1 MFTGIVQFMGQV
13 RRFVRGGVIAQL
25 EVATEGD
32 ISDLSLGDSMAVN
45 GVCLTVVDLAPHTFR
60 VEVSTETLERSTL
73 GSLRGG
79 ETVNLEKALRL
90 QDFLGGHLVLG
101 HVDGVGVIRERVER
115 PGSLI
120 LGIEVP
126 RTLRRYLVEK
136 GSVAVDGISL
146 TVNRCTGAVFQ
157 VHVIPHTVMK
167 TTLGQKKTGARV
179 NIETDIIGKYV
190 ERLMEKDAG
199 IDEAFL
205 AKHGF

>member
-1 MFTGIVQFMGQV
+1 MPH
-13 RRFVRGGVIAQL
+13 RGRSGSAHLSGRGVDGDL
-25 EVATEGD
+25 REVY
-32 ISDLSLGDSMAVN
+32 I
-45 GVCLTVVDLAPHTFR
+45 GVP
-60 VEVSTETLERSTL
+60 S
-73 GSLRGG
+73 GG

-101 HVDGVGVIRERVER
+101 HVDGVGVIGERVER

-167 TTLGQKKTGARV
+167 TTLGQKKRGR
-179 NIETDIIGKYV
+179 G
-190 ERLMEKDAG
+190 
-199 IDEAFL
+199 
-205 AKHGF
+205 